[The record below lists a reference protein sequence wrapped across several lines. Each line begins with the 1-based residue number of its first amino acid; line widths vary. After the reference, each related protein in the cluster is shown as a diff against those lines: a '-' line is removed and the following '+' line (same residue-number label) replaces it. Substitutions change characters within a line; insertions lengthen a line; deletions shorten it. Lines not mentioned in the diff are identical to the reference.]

1 MLAPLPLSAIA
12 ASPRSMSPVRMGA
25 MATGAGAA
33 SDELLA
39 ERAQRGDEAA
49 LGELI
54 DRYSRPLFNFA
65 LRFLGSADDA
75 EDIAQQTFVQVYL
88 ALPRARTDLPFRPWV
103 YRIARNLCL
112 NRLRDKRW
120 LTFSQIERPED
131 EGGSPLDRVADPDPL
146 PEALVER
153 ADLQQLLGDAIAT
166 LPPRYREVVALRYT
180 AELSFAEIAETLGIP
195 ENTAK

>member
-1 MLAPLPLSAIA
+1 MLAPLSLTASAAFPGSLS
-12 ASPRSMSPVRMGA
+12 PFRMGA

-33 SDELLA
+33 SDEQLA
-39 ERAQRGDEAA
+39 ERAQGGDEAA

-75 EDIAQQTFVQVYL
+75 EDIAQQTFVQIYL
-88 ALPRARTDLPFRPWV
+88 ALPRARTDLPLRPWI

-120 LTFSQIERPED
+120 LTCSQVERP
-131 EGGSPLDRVADPDPL
+131 
-146 PEALVER
+146 
-153 ADLQQLLGDAIAT
+153 GD
-166 LPPRYREVVALRYT
+166 
-180 AELSFAEIAETLGIP
+180 
-195 ENTAK
+195 